1 MAYTT
6 IDDPSEY
13 FQTKLYTGTGSS
25 LGLTND
31 GNSDLQPDWIWIK
44 GRDFADSHHLTNT
57 SVGLG
62 KHLRSNTNAGDY
74 TNAQVVTAVASD
86 GFTVG
91 SDAGVNTNDKLHVA
105 WQWKANGG
113 TTTTNDASSTGVGT
127 IDSVIQANTTAG
139 FSIVTYTGTGSN
151 ATVAHGLS
159 VAPEMMFFRNRDAT
173 DVWIVYHHGLA
184 SDAET
189 DFIILNR
196 TDAKADL
203 ATAFN
208 DTAPTS
214 SVFSIGSLADTNRSS
229 SNIIAF
235 CFKSIQGYS
244 KIGSYNGNGNNDG
257 AFVYTGFK
265 PAWLLVKRTN
275 SAEAWQLV
283 DNKRSPVNVMDE
295 VLRPNSDII
304 EQTNQGGGDSIDFL
318 SNGFK
323 PRSSAGQFNNGS
335 SAYIYYA
342 IAEHPFVSSEG
353 TPTTAR

>member
-1 MAYTT
+1 MAYTE

-25 LGLTND
+25 LALTND

-62 KHLRSNTNAGDY
+62 THLRSNTTNGDY

-91 SDAGVNTNDKLHVA
+91 SDAGVNTNTKLHVA

-113 TTTTNDASSTGVGT
+113 TTASNTDGSITSTV
-127 IDSVIQANTTAG
+127 QANTDAG

-151 ATVAHGLS
+151 ATVGHGLGGK
-159 VAPEMMFFRNRDAT
+159 VPAMIIFKNRNAT

-196 TDAKADL
+196 TDAKADN
-203 ATAFN
+203 ATVFN

-214 SVFSIGSLADTNRSS
+214 SVFSIGSLADVNRSS
-229 SNIIAF
+229 SNIIAY
-235 CFKSIQGYS
+235 CFAEKKGYS
-244 KIGSYNGNGNNDG
+244 KFGSYTGNANADG

-265 PAWLLVKRTN
+265 PAWLMVKRTDSSQN
-275 SAEAWQLV
+275 WAMY
-283 DNKRSPVNVMDE
+283 DNKRNDDAPAGANVIDRLIYPNANDAE
-295 VLRPNSDII
+295 VD
-304 EQTNQGGGDSIDFL
+304 TGGSLMVDFL

-323 PRSSAGQFNNGS
+323 MRGTSAISNGS
-335 SAYIYYA
+335 GTHIYMA
-342 IAEHPFVSSEG
+342 FAEHPFVSSKG
-353 TPTTAR
+353 VPTTAR